1 MIVVKKRTIVLSHV
15 VLGLGSIVMLY
26 PFVFALLG
34 CFVSIEGFYEVG
46 FLPIPESF
54 GYFVENV
61 SKLFRRTEI
70 WSSILLTLIRF
81 VWYAVFVG
89 GTSVLGG
96 YVFAKVN
103 FKFKKAAFYLLMTSM
118 MVPGVA
124 LLVPQYLMFMRFPLV
139 GGNNILGKGG
149 IGFRDSYAILFI
161 TGLFSA
167 YNIFLVR
174 QSLVG
179 LGDEYK
185 EAAEIDGAGF
195 FRIIFEI
202 YLPMLKPVLAVII
215 IQLFIGQWND
225 YLFPMLFLSGSPDKW
240 PIGVLSVSIQ
250 SEYLYTAGAGGSGG
264 LMNYPLVMVMAVVMM
279 IPPVAVYIAFQR
291 YFVEGLNVGGVKS

>member
-1 MIVVKKRTIVLSHV
+1 MVVVKKRTIVLSHL
-15 VLGLGSIVMLY
+15 VLGLGSVIMLY

-54 GYFVENV
+54 SYLIQNI
-61 SKLFRRTEI
+61 SRLFRRTEI

-81 VWYAVFVG
+81 IWYTLFVG

-103 FKFKKAAFYLLMTSM
+103 FKYKQAAFYLLMTSM

-139 GGNNILGKGG
+139 GGNDIWGKGG
-149 IGFRDSYAILFI
+149 VGFRDSYAILFI

-202 YLPMLKPVLAVII
+202 YLPMLKPVLAVIV

-225 YLFPMLFLSGSPDKW
+225 YLFPMMFLSGSPDKW

-250 SEYLYTAGAGGSGG
+250 SEYLYTSGAGGSGG
-264 LMNYPLVMVMAVVMM
+264 LMNYPLVMMMAVVMM
-279 IPPVAVYIAFQR
+279 IPPIAVYIAFQK